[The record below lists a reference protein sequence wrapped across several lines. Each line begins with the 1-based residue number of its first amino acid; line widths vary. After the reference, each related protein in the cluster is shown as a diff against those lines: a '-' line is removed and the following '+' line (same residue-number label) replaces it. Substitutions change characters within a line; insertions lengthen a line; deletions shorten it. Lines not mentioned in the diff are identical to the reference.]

1 PGDAIAARAKA
12 DRLGPGRDPHAE
24 GLRVAREPLD
34 EAVRHEEGVLPAV
47 EGADDAGAQRGLG
60 RPRRRAVEDLDGRAG
75 LAEEASLLVPVR
87 QFLAREEHGQGARL
101 TKGEVEAALLRE
113 LLVELQALDAQAP
126 EQCHRVPEPRRGAGG
141 AELPEPPREL
151 ETRARLDVEGAVPI
165 QHPLDAL
172 PPDPGGGE
180 GEQVAR
186 DDEPGVPVRAARADL
201 ALLEERDVPS
211 IAGEVVGGGDADHA
225 TADDHDAACAHLR
238 PPQRSRPGAGGAGS
252 IAGRVTGRRRPAG
265 ARSVEAL

>member
-1 PGDAIAARAKA
+1 
-12 DRLGPGRDPHAE
+12 AE
-24 GLRVAREPLD
+24 R
-34 EAVRHEEGVLPAV
+34 
-47 EGADDAGAQRGLG
+47 
-60 RPRRRAVEDLDGRAG
+60 
-75 LAEEASLLVPVR
+75 
-87 QFLAREEHGQGARL
+87 
-101 TKGEVEAALLRE
+101 
-113 LLVELQALDAQAP
+113 
-126 EQCHRVPEPRRGAGG
+126 HRVGDPRRGAGG

-151 ETRARLDVEGAVPI
+151 ETRARLDVEGAVPV

-186 DDEPGVPVRAARADL
+186 DDEPGVPIRAARADL

-238 PPQRSRPGAGGAGS
+238 PPQRFRRLLGGLATARRWRCGS
-252 IAGRVTGRRRPAG
+252 IAGRVTGRRRAPG
-265 ARSVEAL
+265 ARSVEALASTTASPRPSMRGA